1 MEDMASNNQQET
13 EIQPNPYVERFVQIR
28 DDLYERTLYR
38 AIQAFEAWKNRREA
52 KKKVANGLKLL
63 EANLFK
69 RASYE
74 FQTAME
80 LSKRVA
86 LELLEDEFR
95 DYDMGSS
102 PESALAIGLVILK
115 ERPEDYPLAN
125 KLGNYARTMGDF
137 KQANNLYRMAL
148 RIKRDYMQAF
158 YNLAASFGKV
168 DKYDMAV
175 KACIDKYIKSAAFI
189 TPEYQ
194 NDPQIV
200 ENIETEIVEK
210 KTAEKDEILKK
221 LDEERKVKQKANEV
235 YEVQRLRNEIDKAKK
250 IPTDFSYEEVR
261 DRLQQLIEETR
272 AKQSHPEDQ
281 AVYHGHIFNL
291 GLYAFY
297 NKDAELAQKCFGE
310 LKEYNGKNEYL
321 DLMLAL
327 TLDLKGQT
335 QEAIEQIFNLL
346 KEDPYNRYY
355 NVNLGLLYR
364 KVKNRLSMFR
374 YLAVGAALLEKSDG
388 LFRVTDIM
396 ARAAEK
402 KEQGAYNK
410 AIILYQIVAS
420 EQDNKEPWLRIGE
433 IYLEMEKRTEAIK
446 KLREIHD
453 HFFASAEEIFQN
465 RRFSQAAA
473 IFERALTAV
482 RLPET
487 VERAASVYR
496 QLKKEDKVE
505 ELMAEHDDMV
515 EQERERAR
523 EAQRQEFISK
533 GRLFLEK
540 KAYVKA
546 IENLEKA
553 FRMQLDKN
561 VFTLLVKL
569 YQGLGRKRDLEDLM
583 DRWEKMRRYEE
594 EKQRKEKLR
603 VRELES
609 QKAIEEDEEKWV

>member
-1 MEDMASNNQQET
+1 M
-13 EIQPNPYVERFVQIR
+13 
-28 DDLYERTLYR
+28 
-38 AIQAFEAWKNRREA
+38 
-52 KKKVANGLKLL
+52 
-63 EANLFK
+63 
-69 RASYE
+69 
-74 FQTAME
+74 
-80 LSKRVA
+80 VA
-86 LELLEDEFR
+86 LEQLENEFR
-95 DYDMGSS
+95 DYDMSSS
-102 PESALAIGLVILK
+102 PEAALAIGLVILK

-125 KLGNYARTMGDF
+125 KLGNYARTMGDR

-148 RIKRDYMQAF
+148 RVKRDYMQAF
-158 YNLAASFGKV
+158 YNLAASFGNV

-175 KACIDKYIKSAAFI
+175 KSCIDKYIKSAAFI

-194 NDPQIV
+194 NDPKIV
-200 ENIETEIVEK
+200 ENIENEIVEK
-210 KTAEKDEILKK
+210 KTAEKEDIIKK
-221 LDEERKVKQKANEV
+221 LDEERKVKQKANEA

-250 IPTDFSYEEVR
+250 IPTDFAYEEVR
-261 DRLQQLIEETR
+261 DQLQKLVEDTR
-272 AKQSHPEDQ
+272 AKQAIPEDQ

-291 GLYAFY
+291 GMYAFY
-297 NKDAELAQKCFGE
+297 KKDADLAQKSFGE

-327 TLDLKGQT
+327 TLDLKGHVQD
-335 QEAIEQIFNLL
+335 AIEQIFNLL

-364 KVKNRLSMFR
+364 KAKNRLSMFR

-402 KEQGAYNK
+402 KEQGAFNK
-410 AIILYQIVAS
+410 AINLYQIVAS
-420 EQDNKEPWLRIGE
+420 EQNNPEPWLRIGE
-433 IYLEMEKRTEAIK
+433 IYLEMEKRTDAIK
-446 KLREIHD
+446 AYKAVLEFDPENQEANQLLREIHD
-453 HFFASAEEIFQN
+453 HFVASGEEIFQN

-482 RLPET
+482 RIPET

-523 EAQRQEFISK
+523 EAQRQDFITK
-533 GRLFLEK
+533 GKLFLEK
-540 KAYVKA
+540 KAYEKA
-546 IENLEKA
+546 LDSLEKA

-561 VFTLLVKL
+561 VFTMLVKL
-569 YQGLGRKRDLEDLM
+569 YQGLNRKRELEDLM
-583 DRWEKMRRYEE
+583 DRWEKMTRYEE
-594 EKQRKEKLR
+594 EKKRKEKMR
-603 VRELES
+603 VRDLQS
-609 QKAIEEDEEKWV
+609 QKAIEEDEDQWV